1 MEVVTARA
9 REEVVMARATGSF
22 EITSMGEDTYQ
33 ELEGDAK
40 LTRANGTQTFSGDI
54 EGDGSVEW
62 LMCYS
67 PAGGARYVGLQ
78 QVNGSLGGR
87 SGGFVVEAVGSFDGK
102 LSAGTWRIIAGSG
115 SSELTGLTG
124 EGSFEAPGGPKAS
137 YSLEYELG

>member
-1 MEVVTARA
+1 
-9 REEVVMARATGSF
+9 TGSF

-40 LTRANGTQTFSGDI
+40 LTKAKGAQTFSGDI
-54 EGDGSVEW
+54 EGEGSVEW

-67 PAGGARYVGLQ
+67 QEGGARYVGLQ
-78 QVNGSLGGR
+78 QVKGSLGGG
-87 SGGFVVEAVGSFDGK
+87 SGSFVLEAVGSFDGEQATG
-102 LSAGTWRIIAGSG
+102 SWTIIPGSG
-115 SSELTGLTG
+115 SGELTGLTG